1 MVSVSTSPESEQ
13 VMGRPIPSGFALQ
26 CSVDFE
32 GYSYLPNNIFVSIN
46 IARKK
51 IVYRGE
57 LREFKLAG
65 INLEKAFLNLELT
78 DTRKEIEVGV

>member
-1 MVSVSTSPESEQ
+1 
-13 VMGRPIPSGFALQ
+13 MGRAVPSRFALQ

-57 LREFKLAG
+57 LREFKFAG

-78 DTRKEIEVGV
+78 DNRKEIEVGV